1 MSVDFVKVR
10 DVAAMI
16 LDAANEQLEK
26 MVPVETKYDEDDFDP
41 LTSARD
47 LFQEAKQSRRW

>member
-1 MSVDFVKVR
+1 MSVDFFVNVR
-10 DVAAMI
+10 DAAAMI

-41 LTSARD
+41 CMHGPKS
-47 LFQEAKQSRRW
+47 